1 MSIQNWF
8 YLMLALV
15 GVATAVSAFSLGYR
29 MIKPPSAADLAAIN
43 LFLRNRRE
51 TLVKVEK
58 MWFGGPPS
66 YSLQPAVTTQT
77 GRPYKLL
84 ARSSDGALWTHKVAT
99 NCLENGRIVPIMQ
112 CINGAWQSVH
122 Y

>member
-1 MSIQNWF
+1 
-8 YLMLALV
+8 
-15 GVATAVSAFSLGYR
+15 